1 MNVKEHES
9 LKLKTTMHIGGSA
22 RYYAELKTKSDV
34 EEAWRFAEE
43 KDVPLLVLGAGS
55 NTIFADS
62 LINALVVRIAA
73 DHLSVDGNRVEAE
86 VGRSLGYIVNALA
99 QHNLDLS
106 ALTGIPGTL
115 GGALFGNAGQG
126 PKGLWIGHF
135 VESVTAFLG
144 GSWRTFSKEE
154 CAFDYRDS
162 VFKRSSSPVILWSAH
177 LAAPSRPQEEI
188 TQEIRS
194 LLAKRREAQPSSMTA
209 GSCFKAL
216 SDGTPAWKI
225 IDRAQLRGLRVGGVE
240 TSPKHAN
247 FLINTGDAT
256 YADASDLIQ
265 TIRKKSGVPLE
276 LEMRFVDESGSVL
289 A

>member
-34 EEAWRFAEE
+34 EEAWQFAR
-43 KDVPLLVLGAGS
+43 KKKVPLLVLGAGS

-62 LINALVVRIAA
+62 LINALVVRIVA
-73 DHLSVDGNRVEAE
+73 DHLSVDGNRVEVE
-86 VGRSLGYIVNALA
+86 VGRSVGYIVNALA
-99 QHNLDLS
+99 QHDLDLS

-126 PKGLWIGHF
+126 PKGFWIGHF
-135 VESVTAFLG
+135 VESVTAFLD
-144 GSWRTFSKEE
+144 GSWRTFPKEE
-154 CAFDYRDS
+154 CAFSYRDS
-162 VFKRSSSPVILWSAH
+162 VFKYSPSPIILWSAH
-177 LAAPSRPQEEI
+177 LAPPSRPQEEI

-194 LLAKRREAQPSSMTA
+194 LLTKRQGTQPFRMTA

-216 SDGTPAWKI
+216 SDGTPAWQI
-225 IDRAQLRGLRVGGVE
+225 IDQAQLRGFRVGGVE

-247 FLINTGDAT
+247 FLVNTGDAT
-256 YADASDLIQ
+256 YADAFNLVQI
-265 TIRKKSGVPLE
+265 IRRKTGAPLE
-276 LEMRFVDESGSVL
+276 LEMRLIDETGRVL
-289 A
+289 T